1 MAFPVEEKI
10 GEIRRALAAN
20 RDVVLT
26 APPGSGKTTCVPPA
40 LLDEPWLEGKK
51 IVMLEPRRLAARN
64 CAAYIARRRGEAVG
78 GTVGYQVRLERKISA
93 ATRLEI
99 VTEGLLTQRLL
110 SDPELSDVGLVTF
123 DEFHERSL
131 PCDTA
136 FALALEVRRAL
147 RPDLRILVMSATLDA
162 DEVAAHLGDADII
175 RAEGRMFPVETN
187 YLGDM
192 SMTAAISKALKE
204 TDGDILCFL
213 PGEGEIRR
221 VQDTVGTSFQDVRG
235 RLGTGAPTN
244 VDIDVLPLYGSLPK
258 EEQDRVFE
266 RGGRRKVILA
276 TSIAETSVTIE
287 GISTVIDS
295 GLMRVPRFRPASGMS
310 GLVTLPLTQDRA
322 EQRRGRAGRVRAGVC
337 YRLWSEG
344 EQQSRPKKMMPEILD
359 ADLCSLVLTSV
370 AWGALGREDLPWMTP
385 PPASNWDQAVG
396 LLKMLGALDGDG
408 RLTKKGVAMSKLPM
422 HPRLANMII
431 GVVTA
436 PCGWARPM
444 GKRPSRAERVP
455 RGQESGVRGDVA
467 SLLAA
472 IVEEGNRSRET
483 DIRKI
488 AEEIRETPNRPF
500 SKRVLQLARKFKKG
514 SDPSDT
520 VADTAKAAISYCSR
534 SEKGS
539 DPSDTVA
546 DTAKAAISYCSQKG
560 LTLEGSLLALAYP
573 DRVAKNRGNGTFRM
587 VSGRGAFVD
596 ETDPLAKSPY
606 LVCCELDDRAGDA
619 KVFLGCPIG
628 EDEIEDLFGDR
639 ITEEPY
645 CAWDRQNDRVKS
657 VVRRK
662 LGEMT
667 LGEKPLSAA
676 DSRHSVDVDTRV
688 SEALLD
694 GIRQKGVENLPCWTK
709 ESRQMRA
716 RMAFLSRVS
725 KGSDPSDT
733 VTDTAKAAVSYCG
746 QKGLTLDANKNGGEW
761 PNPTDEAI
769 LAALPGFIGGM
780 TKWKDL
786 ERLDLFSVFDFML
799 AEAGHDRRELDRL
812 APTRMEVPSGSHML
826 IHYEGDEP
834 TCEVRL
840 QECFGLMET
849 PKVAGGKVPVVMT
862 LLSPAQRPIQIT
874 KDLAGFWREGY
885 LLVRKDMRGRYPKH
899 YWPEDPFT
907 AVATRRTVKRGLA

>member
-1 MAFPVEEKI
+1 L
-10 GEIRRALAAN
+10 RR
-20 RDVVLT
+20 
-26 APPGSGKTTCVPPA
+26 
-40 LLDEPWLEGKK
+40 
-51 IVMLEPRRLAARN
+51 
-64 CAAYIARRRGEAVG
+64 
-78 GTVGYQVRLERKISA
+78 
-93 ATRLEI
+93 
-99 VTEGLLTQRLL
+99 
-110 SDPELSDVGLVTF
+110 
-123 DEFHERSL
+123 
-131 PCDTA
+131 
-136 FALALEVRRAL
+136 
-147 RPDLRILVMSATLDA
+147 
-162 DEVAAHLGDADII
+162 
-175 RAEGRMFPVETN
+175 
-187 YLGDM
+187 
-192 SMTAAISKALKE
+192 
-204 TDGDILCFL
+204 
-213 PGEGEIRR
+213 
-221 VQDTVGTSFQDVRG
+221 
-235 RLGTGAPTN
+235 
-244 VDIDVLPLYGSLPK
+244 
-258 EEQDRVFE
+258 
-266 RGGRRKVILA
+266 VILA

-295 GLMRVPRFRPASGMS
+295 GLMRVPRFCPASGMS

-337 YRLWSEG
+337 YRLWGEG

-359 ADLCSLVLTSV
+359 ADLCSLVLTSA

-408 RLTKKGVAMSKLPM
+408 RLTKKGVAMSMLPM
-422 HPRLANMII
+422 HPRLANMVL
-431 GVVTA
+431 G
-436 PCGWARPM
+436 
-444 GKRPSRAERVP
+444 
-455 RGQESGVRGDVA
+455 GQGEVALA

-472 IVEEGNRSRET
+472 IVEEGSKSRET

-488 AEEIRETPNRPF
+488 AEEIKETPNRPF
-500 SKRVLQLARKFKKG
+500 SKRVLQLARRFGFNAERSSFNAESQRRREAESFGVWGKA
-514 SDPSDT
+514 PDT
-520 VADTAKAAISYCSR
+520 TTSATLPLCFSALKTSTKDINNQVA
-534 SEKGS
+534 SEG
-539 DPSDTVA
+539 A
-546 DTAKAAISYCSQKG
+546 
-560 LTLEGSLLALAYP
+560 LLALAYP

-596 ETDPLAKSPY
+596 ETDPLSKSPY

-619 KVFLGCPIG
+619 KVFLGCPID

-639 ITEEPY
+639 VIEEPY
-645 CAWDRQNDRVKS
+645 CAWDRQTDRVKS

-676 DSRHSVDVDTRV
+676 DARLSVDVDTRV

-716 RMAFLSRVS
+716 RMAFLSRIF
-725 KGSDPSDT
+725 
-733 VTDTAKAAVSYCG
+733 AVSAG
-746 QKGLTLDANKNGGEW
+746 TTLEKAGDKVLGTDPTKANKNGGEW
-761 PNPTDEAI
+761 PNPTDGAI
-769 LAALPGFIGGM
+769 LAVLPGFISGM

-885 LLVRKDMRGRYPKH
+885 QLVRKDMRGRYPKH

-907 AVATRRTVKRGLA
+907 AVATRRTVKRSGLA

>member
-1 MAFPVEEKI
+1 MFPVEEKI

-40 LLDEPWLEGKK
+40 LLDEPWLECKK

-110 SDPELSDVGLVTF
+110 SDPELSDVGLVIF

-162 DEVAAHLGDADII
+162 DEVAEHLGDADII
-175 RAEGRMFPVETN
+175 RAEGRMFPVETT

-192 SMTAAISKALKE
+192 SMTAAISKALKD

-221 VQDTVGTSFQDVRG
+221 VQEAVGAVRDV
-235 RLGTGAPTN
+235 
-244 VDIDVLPLYGSLPK
+244 DVLPLYGSLPK

-370 AWGALGREDLPWMTP
+370 AWGALGREDLPWMTL

-396 LLKMLGALDGDG
+396 LLKMLGALDDDG
-408 RLTKKGVAMSKLPM
+408 RLTKKGEAMAKLPM
-422 HPRLANMII
+422 HPRLANMVL
-431 GVVTA
+431 GGGRV
-436 PCGWARPM
+436 
-444 GKRPSRAERVP
+444 ERV
-455 RGQESGVRGDVA
+455 EGVGVA
-467 SLLAA
+467 ALLAA

-500 SKRVLQLARKFKKG
+500 SKRVLQLARRFSFNAESQSRREAEMVVSGAAHQTPKDSATLRLSALASLGLARYESRAPLARRLCVSALKTSTKEINNQ
-514 SDPSDT
+514 
-520 VADTAKAAISYCSR
+520 VA
-534 SEKGS
+534 SEG
-539 DPSDTVA
+539 A
-546 DTAKAAISYCSQKG
+546 
-560 LTLEGSLLALAYP
+560 LLALAYP

-587 VSGRGAFVD
+587 VSGRGAFLD
-596 ETDPLAKSPY
+596 QSDPLAKSPY

-619 KVFLGCPIG
+619 KVFLCCPIG

-676 DSRHSVDVDTRV
+676 DARLSVDVDTRV

-694 GIRQKGVENLPCWTK
+694 GSRQKGVENLPCWTK

-716 RMAFLSRVS
+716 RMGFLSHIF
-725 KGSDPSDT
+725 
-733 VTDTAKAAVSYCG
+733 AVSSG
-746 QKGLTLDANKNGGEW
+746 ATPEKASDKILGTDPTKANKNGGEW
-761 PNPTDEAI
+761 PIPTDGAI
-769 LAALPGFIGGM
+769 LAALPGFISGM

-799 AEAGHDRRELDRL
+799 SEAGHDRRELDRL

-885 LLVRKDMRGRYPKH
+885 QLVRKDMRGRYPKH

-907 AVATRRTVKRGLA
+907 AVATRRTVKRAGQT

>member
-10 GEIRRALAAN
+10 DDIRRALAAN

-40 LLDEPWLEGKK
+40 LLDELWLKGKK

-64 CAAYIARRRGEAVG
+64 CATYIARKRGEAVG

-110 SDPELSDVGLVTF
+110 SDPELSDVGLVIF

-221 VQDTVGTSFQDVRG
+221 VQEAVGITRG
-235 RLGTGAPTN
+235 
-244 VDIDVLPLYGSLPK
+244 VDVLPLYGALPK
-258 EEQDRVFE
+258 EEQDRVFAPSNL
-266 RGGRRKVILA
+266 RKVILA

-359 ADLCSLVLTSV
+359 ADLCSLVLTST

-408 RLTKKGVAMSKLPM
+408 RLTKKGVAMAKLPM

-431 GVVTA
+431 GSSRVERVD
-436 PCGWARPM
+436 
-444 GKRPSRAERVP
+444 RAEEV
-455 RGQESGVRGDVA
+455 GVA

-488 AEEIRETPNRPF
+488 AEAIKETPNRPF
-500 SKRVLQLARKFKKG
+500 SKRVLQLARKFEGRK
-514 SDPSDT
+514 DFNTEALRHRDT
-520 VADTAKAAISYCSR
+520 
-534 SEKGS
+534 
-539 DPSDTVA
+539 
-546 DTAKAAISYCSQKG
+546 
-560 LTLEGSLLALAYP
+560 EGALLALAYP

-596 ETDPLAKSPY
+596 ETDPLSKSSY

-619 KVFLGCPIG
+619 KVFLGCPID

-639 ITEEPY
+639 IIEEPY

-676 DSRHSVDVDTRV
+676 DARHSVDVDARM
-688 SEALLD
+688 SAALLD

-716 RMAFLSRVS
+716 RMAFLSRIF
-725 KGSDPSDT
+725 
-733 VTDTAKAAVSYCG
+733 AVSVG
-746 QKGLTLDANKNGGEW
+746 TDPEKANKTAGDRPLDNLGTDPTKANKIGGEW
-761 PNPTDEAI
+761 PNPTDGAI
-769 LAALPGFIGGM
+769 LAALPGFISGM

-786 ERLDLFSVFDFML
+786 ERLDLFSVFDFIL

-885 LLVRKDMRGRYPKH
+885 QLVRKDMRGRYPKH

-907 AVATRRTVKRGLA
+907 AVATRRTVKRSGLP

>member
-10 GEIRRALAAN
+10 DDIRRALAAN

-40 LLDEPWLEGKK
+40 LLDEPWLKGKK
-51 IVMLEPRRLAARN
+51 IIMLEPRRLAARN
-64 CAAYIARRRGEAVG
+64 CATYIARKRGEAVG

-110 SDPELSDVGLVTF
+110 SDPELSDVGLVIF

-221 VQDTVGTSFQDVRG
+221 VQDTVDVRG
-235 RLGTGAPTN
+235 RLGTGAPTIN
-244 VDIDVLPLYGSLPK
+244 VLPLYGALPK
-258 EEQDRVFE
+258 EEQDRVFAPSNL
-266 RGGRRKVILA
+266 RKVILA

-359 ADLCSLVLTSV
+359 ADLCSLVLTSA

-408 RLTKKGVAMSKLPM
+408 RLTKKGVAMAKLPM

-431 GVVTA
+431 RGRN
-436 PCGWARPM
+436 RPLRV
-444 GKRPSRAERVP
+444 GATHGEATEPSGASAE
-455 RGQESGVRGDVA
+455 ESGVRSQELGVRSQGEVNMA

-500 SKRVLQLARKFKKG
+500 SKRVLQLARRFEG
-514 SDPSDT
+514 RNEFNTEALRHRDT
-520 VADTAKAAISYCSR
+520 
-534 SEKGS
+534 EGN
-539 DPSDTVA
+539 
-546 DTAKAAISYCSQKG
+546 
-560 LTLEGSLLALAYP
+560 EGSLLALAYP

-596 ETDPLAKSPY
+596 ETDPLSKSPY

-619 KVFLGCPIG
+619 KVFLGCPID

-639 ITEEPY
+639 IIEEPY

-676 DSRHSVDVDTRV
+676 DASHSVDVDTRV

-709 ESRQMRA
+709 ESRQMHA
-716 RMAFLSRVS
+716 RLRFVRKTLGESWPDA
-725 KGSDPSDT
+725 
-733 VTDTAKAAVSYCG
+733 TD
-746 QKGLTLDANKNGGEW
+746 D
-761 PNPTDEAI
+761 AI

-786 ERLDLFSVFDFML
+786 ERLDLFSVFDFIL

-812 APTRMEVPSGSHML
+812 APTRMEVPSGRHML

-885 LLVRKDMRGRYPKH
+885 QLVRKDMRGRYPKH

-907 AVATRRTVKRGLA
+907 AVATRRTVKRAGQA

>member
-1 MAFPVEEKI
+1 MFPVEEKI

-64 CAAYIARRRGEAVG
+64 CATYIARQRGEAVG
-78 GTVGYQVRLERKISA
+78 GTVGYQVRLERKVSA

-110 SDPELSDVGLVTF
+110 SDPELSDVGLVIF

-131 PCDTA
+131 PCDTS

-175 RAEGRMFPVETN
+175 RAEGRMFPVETT

-192 SMTAAISKALKE
+192 SMTAAISKALKD

-221 VQDTVGTSFQDVRG
+221 VQDTVGTSRHSLRSACLLPHGSQTPARGGYFQDVRG

-244 VDIDVLPLYGSLPK
+244 GDVDVLPLYGSLPK

-322 EQRRGRAGRVRAGVC
+322 EQRRGRAGRVRAGAC

-370 AWGALGREDLPWMTP
+370 AWGALGREDLPWMTL

-408 RLTKKGVAMSKLPM
+408 RLTKKGVAMAKLPM
-422 HPRLANMII
+422 HPRLANMVL
-431 GVVTA
+431 GGGRV
-436 PCGWARPM
+436 
-444 GKRPSRAERVP
+444 ERVDCV
-455 RGQESGVRGDVA
+455 EGVGVA
-467 SLLAA
+467 ALLAA

-500 SKRVLQLARKFKKG
+500 SKRVLQLARRFEVG
-514 SDPSDT
+514 
-520 VADTAKAAISYCSR
+520 AESR
-534 SEKGS
+534 LVGTSLRDVRGRLGTGAPTSCVHSEG
-539 DPSDTVA
+539 A
-546 DTAKAAISYCSQKG
+546 
-560 LTLEGSLLALAYP
+560 LLALAYP

-587 VSGRGAFVD
+587 VSGRGAFLD
-596 ETDPLAKSPY
+596 QSDPLAKSPY

-667 LGEKPLSAA
+667 LREVVVNAEAQGRRE
-676 DSRHSVDVDTRV
+676 DVA
-688 SEALLD
+688 SCLLD

-709 ESRQMRA
+709 ESLQLKA
-716 RMAFLSRVS
+716 RINFLHRVLCAS
-725 KGSDPSDT
+725 SALREEYGWPEI
-733 VTDTAKAAVSYCG
+733 TDS
-746 QKGLTLDANKNGGEW
+746 
-761 PNPTDEAI
+761 AI
-769 LAALPGFIGGM
+769 LHVLPAFVGGM

-786 ERLDLFSVFDFML
+786 ERLDLFSVFDFIL
-799 AEAGHDRRELDRL
+799 AEAGHDRRELDCL

-840 QECFGLMET
+840 QECFGLM
-849 PKVAGGKVPVVMT
+849 
-862 LLSPAQRPIQIT
+862 
-874 KDLAGFWREGY
+874 
-885 LLVRKDMRGRYPKH
+885 
-899 YWPEDPFT
+899 
-907 AVATRRTVKRGLA
+907 